1 MRPALLSA
9 FAGVVVFALTGCVI
23 DLDSRTGPEQH
34 ETQSV
39 DLDKA
44 EMVRVEIKLGAGE
57 LEVDGGASKLMD
69 ADFTYNV
76 PSWKP
81 AVKYTSSGFRGT
93 LRIEQ
98 PGNSH
103 GGSHVKYDWNV
114 RLNDKVPMDIS
125 AEFGAGKA
133 RMNLGSLDLRS
144 VHVEMGVGEVQLDL
158 RGKPTR
164 DYSVDVQG
172 GVGKATIYLP
182 ADVGISAKAAGG
194 IGHIRVDGLEK
205 RGDRYINPAH
215 ENSPVTI
222 HLNVEGGVGE
232 INLIAE

>member
-158 RGKPTR
+158 RGRADPGLF
-164 DYSVDVQG
+164 G
-172 GVGKATIYLP
+172 GRAGRRREGHHL
-182 ADVGISAKAAGG
+182 SAGG
-194 IGHIRVDGLEK
+194 CRHQR
-205 RGDRYINPAH
+205 
-215 ENSPVTI
+215 
-222 HLNVEGGVGE
+222 EGGRRNRPHTGRRP
-232 INLIAE
+232 